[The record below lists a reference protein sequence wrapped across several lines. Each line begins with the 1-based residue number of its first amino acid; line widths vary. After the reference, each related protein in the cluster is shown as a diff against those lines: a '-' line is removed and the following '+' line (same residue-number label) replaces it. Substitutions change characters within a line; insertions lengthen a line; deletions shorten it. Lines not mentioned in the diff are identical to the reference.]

1 MELTIVDNLRL
12 LRVGGV
18 GGGGIIRT
26 ICRVKLANRVSSD
39 VLRET
44 FKLLSRLIIFF

>member
-18 GGGGIIRT
+18 GGGIIRT